1 MHRLLSIQNII
12 FMTLIFFSS
21 FVLAIESNKP
31 IDAVLADTAE
41 QAEIAPAINFENT
54 IPLFTDKGFK
64 KKTTAVE
71 TLAKINDARV
81 LAVFQA
87 MLTNKLYYVKS
98 NQQVV
103 FFEKQEEGFRVT
115 IL

>member
-54 IPLFTDKGFK
+54 IPL
-64 KKTTAVE
+64 
-71 TLAKINDARV
+71 L
-81 LAVFQA
+81 VFQKKRPVD
-87 MLTNKLYYVKS
+87 LTSHNKVYWSTWLEI
-98 NQQVV
+98 QQAPV
-103 FFEKQEEGFRVT
+103 RH
-115 IL
+115 